1 MASVRRSGTV
11 GIPVPG
17 WAARPRPTGA
27 PLEGRFARIEKLDV
41 ARHGAKLWE
50 AVRGHDSVWDYLPYG
65 PFPDVAEFTAWLG
78 ARAALSDPFYYAI
91 IERGSGRALGCLTL
105 MEIRPEMGVIEVG
118 HIFFSPAL
126 QKNPAGTDAI
136 YLAARMVFE
145 ELGYRRFEW
154 KCNDLN
160 ARSKFAA
167 VRFGF
172 TFEGVFRQHLVVKGH
187 NRDTAW
193 YAMLDREWPLR
204 KTTFELW
211 LAPGNFDAD
220 GRQKV
225 ALSQMNG
232 VGSS

>member
-1 MASVRRSGTV
+1 MASVRRMSTV
-11 GIPVPG
+11 GAPVPG
-17 WAARPRPTGA
+17 WTARPRPSGA
-27 PLEGRFARIEKLDV
+27 PLEGRFARLERLDV
-41 ARHGAKLWE
+41 SRHATGLCDAL
-50 AVRGHDSVWDYLPYG
+50 RGQDQVWDYLPYG
-65 PFPDVAEFTAWLG
+65 PFASAGEFTAWLT
-78 ARAALSDPFYYAI
+78 ARAALADPFYYAI
-91 IERGSGRALGCLTL
+91 VERHSGRPLGCLTL

-126 QKNPAGTDAI
+126 QKNPTATDAI
-136 YLAARMVFE
+136 HLVARMVFE

-167 VRFGF
+167 LRFGF

-193 YAMLDREWPLR
+193 YAMLDRDWPQR

-211 LAPGNFDAD
+211 LSPANFDAN

-225 ALSQMNG
+225 ALSQLHG